1 MLAGRMRV
9 STTTSSPAG
18 SGADTLVV
26 GVFDGETVAHD
37 VDDGA
42 LQRLVDE
49 GEARTAF
56 RHLAVAHA
64 AGSRWL
70 LVGLGPR
77 AAFDAERARI
87 AAAVA
92 LGRAKELGCRR
103 LCWEVPH
110 HVDDAVTGALV
121 EGTLLAAY
129 RFTRYKRPATDDRAV
144 EELIVS
150 AHHDVSGPVEAAAVV
165 AHAAI
170 LARDLQNTPANDLT
184 PAALADAARAL
195 EGVAVEVHGR
205 DFLTDQGMGAFA
217 AVAQGSDTDPALIVM
232 RYDGPDATGPVLGL
246 VGKAVTFDTGGIS
259 IKPAAKMHEM
269 KFDMSG
275 GAAVVAAVGA
285 IARLGLPVRV
295 IGVVGATENM
305 PSGHAM
311 RPGDIVTAANG
322 TTIEIN
328 NTDAEGRLVLGD
340 CITHAIALG
349 AERLVDIAT
358 LTGGIVTALGSAFA
372 GVMSNDDDWCAAVEA
387 AGARTGER
395 VWRLPLDPM
404 YDDAIK
410 GQYGDIMNATTDR
423 KAHPITAAAFL
434 ARFAGDVPW
443 AHVDMAGVMNDL
455 GLPYAAKG
463 GSGFGVRL
471 LVDVARGVA
480 NGTRPG

>member
-1 MLAGRMRV
+1 MRV
-9 STTTSSPAG
+9 SATTSSPAD
-18 SGADTLVV
+18 SAADTLVV
-26 GVFDGETVAHD
+26 GVFDGEGIAHD
-37 VDDGA
+37 VEDGA
-42 LQRLVDE
+42 LQRLLDS

-56 RHLAVAHA
+56 RHLAVTHA
-64 AGSRWL
+64 VGRRWL
-70 LVGLGPR
+70 LVGLGAR
-77 AAFDAERARI
+77 DAFTPERARI
-87 AAAVA
+87 AAATA
-92 LGRAKELGCRR
+92 HGRALEVGATTLCGEL
-103 LCWEVPH
+103 PH
-110 HVDDAVTGALV
+110 HVDDAVTGAFV
-121 EGTLLAAY
+121 EGTVLAAY
-129 RFTRYKRPATDDRAV
+129 RFDRYKAAAADDRRV

-150 AHHDVSGPVEAAAVV
+150 AHHDVSGPVDAAAVV
-165 AHAAI
+165 AEAVAA
-170 LARDLQNTPANDLT
+170 ARDLQNTPANDMT

-195 EGVAVEVHGR
+195 EGVSVEVHGR
-205 DFLTDQGMGAFA
+205 DFLLERGMGAFA
-217 AVAQGSDTDPALIVM
+217 AVAQGSHNEPALIVL
-232 RYDGPDATGPVLGL
+232 RYDGADARGPVLGL

-311 RPGDIVTAANG
+311 RPGDIVTASNG

-340 CITHAIALG
+340 CLTHAIGLG

-372 GVMSNDDDWCAAVEA
+372 GVMSNDDVWCATVEA

-395 VWRLPLDPM
+395 CWRLPLDPM

-455 GLPYAAKG
+455 GLAYAPKG

-471 LVDVARGVA
+471 LVDVARAVA
-480 NGTRPG
+480 ADGS

>member
-9 STTTSSPAG
+9 SSTTSSPPDTD
-18 SGADTLVV
+18 ADTLVV

-37 VDDGA
+37 VDGGA
-42 LQRLVDE
+42 LQRLIDS

-56 RHLAVAHA
+56 RHVAVAHA
-64 AGSRWL
+64 AERRWL
-70 LVGLGPR
+70 LAGLGPR
-77 AAFDAERARI
+77 SAFDGERARI
-87 AAAVA
+87 AAAVV
-92 LGRAKELGCRR
+92 LGRAQEIGTRR
-103 LCWEVPH
+103 LCWELPH
-110 HVDDAVTGALV
+110 HVDDAVAGAFV
-121 EGTLLAAY
+121 EGTVLGAY
-129 RFTRYKRPATDDRAV
+129 RFNRYKQPADDERSV

-150 AHHDVSGPVEAAAVV
+150 AHHDVSRPVEAAAVL
-165 AHAAI
+165 ADAANT
-170 LARDLQNTPANDLT
+170 ARDLQNTPANDMT

-195 EGVAVEVHGR
+195 EGVEVEVRGR
-205 DFLTDQGMGAFA
+205 DFLLERGMGAFA
-217 AVAQGSDTDPALIVM
+217 AVARGSDTEPALIVM
-232 RYDGPDATGPVLGL
+232 RYDGPDARGPVLGL

-285 IARLGLPVRV
+285 IARLRLPVRV

-305 PSGHAM
+305 LNGRAM

-340 CITHAIALG
+340 CLTHAIELG

-372 GVMSNDDDWCAAVEA
+372 GVMSNDDAWCSVVEA

-395 VWRLPLDPM
+395 LWRLPLDPA

-410 GQYGDIMNATTDR
+410 GQYADIMNATTDR

-443 AHVDMAGVMNDL
+443 AHVDMAGVMNDV
-455 GLPYAAKG
+455 GVAYAPKG

-471 LVDVARGVA
+471 LVDV
-480 NGTRPG
+480 TRAVSAGA